1 MASRDMNRNVPT
13 TPPRSVPEAA
23 SGGLHG
29 GAKFDVPTVADDAT
43 IAGSIERV
51 YGLTRDAVAM
61 WGGPIALASL
71 FDTAFSGVSDR
82 LNRKEVK
89 GALQRAFLDYLA
101 VALTHPIAAEGF
113 LFGLCDLLGFEHPKR
128 RKLKTDVEKYEALVK
143 QLRGMG
149 ELGEHAIRV
158 TAAAIGADPSEF
170 DR

>member
-1 MASRDMNRNVPT
+1 MSKSVQSA
-13 TPPRSVPEAA
+13 PPRSVPEAG
-23 SGGLHG
+23 SGSVQA
-29 GAKFDVPTVADDAT
+29 GALFSVPAVADEHT
-43 IAGSIERV
+43 IESFIDRGYA
-51 YGLTRDAVAM
+51 LTRDAVAL

-71 FDTAFSGVSDR
+71 LDTAFSTVSER

-89 GALQRAFLDYLA
+89 GALQRAFIDYLFI
-101 VALTHPIAAEGF
+101 ALTHPQAGESF

-128 RKLKTDVEKYEALVK
+128 RRLKTDVEKYEALVK

>member
-1 MASRDMNRNVPT
+1 MSRSNMPRNMPS
-13 TPPRSVPEAA
+13 TPPRSVPEAG
-23 SGGLHG
+23 SGGLQG
-29 GAKFDVPTVADDAT
+29 GALFEVPAVADDAA
-43 IAGSIERV
+43 IATSIDRL

-101 VALTHPIAAEGF
+101 VAITHPIAAEGF
-113 LFGLCDLLGFEHPKR
+113 LYGLCDLLGFEHPKR
-128 RKLKTDVEKYEALVK
+128 KRVKTEGEKYEALVK